1 MSKDS
6 LPVAVTVARG
16 DGIGPEIMD
25 ATLYLLKEAGARLDY
40 DFVDLGEQVFKRGIM
55 NGIDPKAWESIRK
68 TRLLL
73 KAPITTPQGGGYKS
87 VNVTMRKAF
96 GQFANVRPVRTF
108 DDFVKSKHK
117 NVDMVIVRENEESL
131 YAGIEYRQTRD
142 TCHAVKLISRTGT
155 ELIVR
160 YAYEYARANGRK
172 KVTCLVKDNI
182 MKVTDGLFNQVFSL
196 IGKEYPDI
204 QQESMIVDIGMARI
218 ADTPEKFDVV
228 VTENLY
234 GDIVSDIASQVAG
247 SVGLAG
253 SMNIGSGCAM
263 FEAVHGSAPDIA
275 GKGIANPSGLIN
287 AAVLMLY
294 HVGQGDIGAR
304 IGNALLYTLESD
316 QHTADIVADKSKAL
330 STMDFA
336 KAVAKNLGKSPS
348 KLRPFGLGS
357 GKAVKLPKAEDT
369 TQSIRTKRLVG
380 ADIFIDWDGT
390 DVGLLGTKL
399 QQCSSTRLAL
409 QAVSSRGMV
418 MFNPKKP
425 DARPDVDAVTDLW
438 ACRYTGEEGAVTND
452 DIAAVLHN
460 IRALGMDWVKVENLY
475 TFDHVEGFAKLAGG
489 A

>member
-1 MSKDS
+1 MAK
-6 LPVAVTVARG
+6 VAVTVARG

-25 ATLYLLKEAGARLDY
+25 ATMHILQEAGAELDY
-40 DFVDLGEQVFKRGIM
+40 EVVELGEQVFKRGIM
-55 NGIDPKAWESIRK
+55 NGIDPKAWESIRR
-68 TRLLL
+68 THLLF

-108 DDFVKSKHK
+108 DGFVHSKHK

-160 YAYEYARANGRK
+160 YAFEYARANGRK

-182 MKVTDGLFNQVFSL
+182 MKVTDGLFHNVFKL
-196 IGKEYPDI
+196 IGDEYPDI
-204 QQESMIVDIGMARI
+204 QKDSLIVDIGMARI
-218 ADTPEKFDVV
+218 ADTPENFDVV

-253 SMNIGSGCAM
+253 SMNIGTGCAM

-294 HVGQGDIGAR
+294 HIGQSETAAK
-304 IGNALLYTLESD
+304 IGNALLFTLENGE
-316 QHTADIVADKSKAL
+316 HTGDIAEDKSKAL

-336 KAVAKNLGKSPS
+336 KAVARNLGKKPAN
-348 KLRPFGLGS
+348 LTPFASGS
-357 GKAVKLPKAEDT
+357 GKAVKMPRHEDT
-369 TQSIRTKRLVG
+369 TQSVRTKRLTGV
-380 ADIFIDWDGT
+380 DIFIDFDNHDAHALGAKLTQCGT
-390 DVGLLGTKL
+390 SRVPLI
-399 QQCSSTRLAL
+399 S
-409 QAVSSRGMV
+409 VSSRGME

-425 DARPDVDAVTDLW
+425 EVHAEVDAVTDLW
-438 ACRYTGEEGAVTND
+438 ACRFMGPEGEVRND
-452 DIAAVLHN
+452 DIRTLLHN
-460 IRALGMDWVKVENLY
+460 IEAMGLDWVKVENLY
-475 TFDHVEGFAKLAGG
+475 TFDHVPGFSGKSE
-489 A
+489 

>member
-1 MSKDS
+1 MSK
-6 LPVAVTVARG
+6 VAVTVARG

-25 ATLYLLKEAGARLDY
+25 ATLSVLKAAGAELEY
-40 DFVDLGEQVFKRGIM
+40 EIVELGEKVFKRGIM
-55 NGIDPKAWESIRK
+55 NGIEPAAWDSIRK
-68 TRLLL
+68 TRLLF
-73 KAPITTPQGGGYKS
+73 KAPLTTPQGGGYKS

-108 DDFVKSKHK
+108 DGFVHSKHA

-160 YAYEYARANGRK
+160 YAFEYARANGRK

-182 MKVTDGLFNQVFSL
+182 MKVTDGLFHQVFNL
-196 IGKEYPDI
+196 IGAEYPEIARDTL
-204 QQESMIVDIGMARI
+204 IVDIGMARI
-218 ADTPEKFDVV
+218 ADTPENFDVV

-253 SMNIGSGCAM
+253 SMNIGTGCAM

-294 HVGQGDIGAR
+294 HIGQSETAAK
-304 IGNALLYTLESD
+304 IGNALLYTLENGE
-316 QHTADIVADKSKAL
+316 HTGDIAVDKSKAL
-330 STMDFA
+330 STSQFA
-336 KAVAKNLGKSPS
+336 EAVVRNLGKGPK
-348 KLRPFGLGS
+348 KLVPFSTGS
-357 GKAVKLPKAEDT
+357 GKAVKMPRHEDT
-369 TQSIRTKRLVG
+369 TQSVRTKRLTGV
-380 ADIFIDWDGT
+380 DVFVDYEQN
-390 DVGLLGTKL
+390 DVGVLGAKL
-399 QQCSSTRLAL
+399 MECATSGLPLMS
-409 QAVSSRGMV
+409 VSSRGME

-425 DARPDVDAVTDLW
+425 DVRAEVDAVTDLW
-438 ACRYTGEEGAVTND
+438 ACRFIGAEGGVKND
-452 DIAAVLHN
+452 DIRTVLHN
-460 IRALGMDWVKVENLY
+460 LEALGLDWVKVENLY
-475 TFDHVEGFAKLAGG
+475 TFDHVPGFSGKAE
-489 A
+489 